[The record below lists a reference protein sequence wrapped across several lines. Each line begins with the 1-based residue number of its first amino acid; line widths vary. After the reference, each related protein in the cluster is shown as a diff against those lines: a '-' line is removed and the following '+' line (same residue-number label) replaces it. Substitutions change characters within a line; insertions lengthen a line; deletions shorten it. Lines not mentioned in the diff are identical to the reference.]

1 VIEIRPIFLYTKN
14 MAKEKLYLI
23 DGNAYIHRAFH
34 ALPALTNS
42 SGQMVNA
49 VYGFTRMVLKI
60 LREEK
65 PDYLAVCF
73 DFPAPT
79 FRHKEFAE
87 YKATRKETPDEL
99 KQQIPLAHKIVKAL
113 NIPVFEKQGY
123 EADDLIS
130 TLSSKALKEGIETVI
145 VTGDKDALQ
154 LVDDSVKVLNEPK
167 NTLYTKE
174 IIKEK
179 LGVSAEQI
187 TDLMGLIGDVSD
199 NVPGVFGVG
208 PKTGTELIQKFGS
221 LENLYQ
227 NLSKV
232 KGKLKEKLEKGKEKA
247 FISKRLVTLV
257 RDVPMEVDIRNCRV
271 GEFNREELLKLLKEL
286 EFKTLIVELAPREE
300 KHKVDY
306 KGIFNR
312 EEFEAFVR
320 ELEKVPLFSLDL
332 ETTSPDPM
340 RAAIV
345 GISFALE
352 PYVAFYIPLTHTYLG
367 APRQLEKDYVLRR
380 LKPILENR
388 GIRKYGQ
395 NIKYDLIV
403 LKREGIIL
411 GGVYFD
417 SMVASYVLNPSKMN
431 HNLNDIAVEYF
442 NYKMTPISEL
452 IGKGKK
458 AITMDKVEV
467 ERVIPY
473 ACSDADIA
481 LRVAQIMESELKD
494 KGLDRLFYEVEM
506 PLTEVLAEMEM
517 NGVIIDMDYLA
528 ELSQDFSI
536 RLKGIEKEIYK
547 FAGQEF
553 NINSPRQLSFIL
565 FEKLNLPIVSKTK
578 TGPSTSEEVL
588 IQLAERH
595 KLPQLIIEYRELQK
609 LKSTYIDAFPGMV
622 NPQTGRLHTSF
633 NQTVTATGRLSSS
646 EPNLQNIPIRTE
658 EGRKIRRAFIPDKG
672 WLFVSADYS
681 QIDLRVLAHISGDE
695 SLRDAFFHNED
706 IHRRTASEI
715 FGVRQEE
722 VTPEL
727 RRIAKTVNFG
737 LSYGMSPYGLSQDL
751 GVSQSEAK
759 RYIDSYFKKYKGVKN
774 YIEKIVIQARKD
786 GFVTTLLNRRR
797 YLPEINSKNGSL
809 RGFAERTAINTP
821 IQGSS
826 ADIIKV
832 AMIRITERLKAKG
845 LKAKMSLQIHDELL
859 FEVPQEE
866 VDELSRLAKEEM
878 EGAVS
883 LDVPVVVD
891 MKVGRNWRDLEA
903 RRGDLYGHP

>member
-1 VIEIRPIFLYTKN
+1 
-14 MAKEKLYLI
+14 MAKEKFYLI

-34 ALPALTNS
+34 ALPPLTNS
-42 SGQMVNA
+42 SGRMVNA
-49 VYGFTRMVLKI
+49 VYGFTRMLLKI
-60 LREEK
+60 LRQEK
-65 PDYLAVCF
+65 PDYVAVCF

-99 KQQIPLAHKIVKAL
+99 KEQIPLAHKIVRAF

-130 TLSSKALKEGIETVI
+130 TLTGKASKEGIETVI

-167 NTLYTKE
+167 NILYTEKIVKE
-174 IIKEK
+174 NM
-179 LGVSAEQI
+179 GVSPQQI
-187 TDLMGLIGDVSD
+187 TDLMGLMGDASD
-199 NVPGVFGVG
+199 NVPGVLGIG
-208 PKTGTELIQKFGS
+208 PKTGTELIREFGS

-232 KGKLKEKLEKGKEKA
+232 RDKLKEKLEKGKEKA
-247 FISKRLVTLV
+247 FLSKRLVTLV
-257 RDVPMEVDIRNCRV
+257 KDVPVEVDIRQCQV
-271 GEFNREELLKLLKEL
+271 GDFNREELLKLLQEL
-286 EFKTLIVELAPREE
+286 EFKSLIVELVPQEE

-306 KGIFNR
+306 KGIFNQ
-312 EEFEAFVR
+312 EEFEALL
-320 ELEKVPLFSLDL
+320 EDLEKAPLVSLDL
-332 ETTSPDPM
+332 ETTGPDPM
-340 RAAIV
+340 RVAIV

-352 PYVAFYIPLTHTYLG
+352 PYAAFYIPVAHSYLG
-367 APRQLEKDYVLRR
+367 APKQLEKKYVLEK
-380 LKPILENR
+380 LKPILEN
-388 GIRKYGQ
+388 GKIKKYGQ

-403 LKREGIIL
+403 LKRQGIDLQGI
-411 GGVYFD
+411 YFD
-417 SMVASYVLNPSKMN
+417 SMIASYVLNPSKMN
-431 HNLNDIAVEYF
+431 HNLNDIALEYL

-458 AITMDKVEV
+458 AITMDTVEV

-473 ACSDADIA
+473 ACADADIV
-481 LRVAQIMESELKD
+481 LRVAQIMERELKD
-494 KGLDRLFYEVEM
+494 KRLDKLFYEVEM
-506 PLTEVLAEMEM
+506 PLLEVLAEMEM

-528 ELSQDFSI
+528 QLSQDFSI
-536 RLKGIEKEIYK
+536 RLKDVEKEIYK
-547 FAGQEF
+547 SSGQEF
-553 NINSPRQLSFIL
+553 NINSPKQLSFIL
-565 FEKLNLPIVSKTK
+565 FEKLKLPVVRRTK

-588 IQLAERH
+588 LQLAEKHR
-595 KLPQLIIEYRELQK
+595 LPHLIIEYRGLQK

-658 EGRKIRRAFIPDKG
+658 DGRKIRCAFIPDKG
-672 WLFVSADYS
+672 CLFVSADYS

-695 SLRDAFFHNED
+695 SLRDAFLRNED

-715 FGVRQEE
+715 FAVPQKE
-722 VTPEL
+722 VTPDL
-727 RRIAKTVNFG
+727 RRIAKSVNFG
-737 LSYGMSPYGLSQDL
+737 LSYGMSPYGLSRDL
-751 GVSQSEAK
+751 EISQAEAK
-759 RYIDSYFKKYKGVKN
+759 RYIDSYFKKYKGVKD
-774 YIEKIVIQARKD
+774 YIKKVIIQARKD
-786 GFVTTLLNRRR
+786 EFVTTLLNRRR
-797 YLPEINSKNGSL
+797 YLPEINSKNGNV

-821 IQGSS
+821 IQGTS

-832 AMIRITERLKAKG
+832 AMIRITEKLKSKN

-859 FEVPQEE
+859 FEVPEEE

-878 EGAVS
+878 ERAVS

-891 MKVGRNWRDLEA
+891 IKKGKNWRDLEN
-903 RRGDLYGHP
+903 GVSSIFDSLK

>member
-1 VIEIRPIFLYTKN
+1 
-14 MAKEKLYLI
+14 MAKKKLYLI

-34 ALPALTNS
+34 ALPPLTNS
-42 SGQMVNA
+42 SGRMVNA

-60 LREEK
+60 LRQEK
-65 PDYLAVCF
+65 PDYIAVCF

-99 KQQIPLAHKIVKAL
+99 KEQIPLAHKIVKAL
-113 NIPVFEKQGY
+113 NIPVFEKQSY
-123 EADDLIS
+123 EADDLIG
-130 TLSSKALKEGIETVI
+130 TLSKKATKEGIETVI

-167 NTLYTKE
+167 DILYTEK
-174 IIKEK
+174 IVKEK
-179 LGVSAEQI
+179 MGVSPGQI
-187 TDLMGLIGDVSD
+187 TELMGLMGDASD
-199 NVPGVFGVG
+199 NVPGVLGVG
-208 PKTGTELIQKFGS
+208 PKTGTELIREFGS

-232 KGKLKEKLEKGKEKA
+232 KDKLKEKLEKGKEKA
-247 FISKRLVTLV
+247 FLSRRLVTLV
-257 RDVPMEVDIRNCRV
+257 KDIPMEIGIRECHV
-271 GEFNREELLKLLKEL
+271 GEFNREELLKLLQEL
-286 EFKTLIVELAPREE
+286 EFKSLIVELIPQEE

-306 KGIFNR
+306 KGIFNQK
-312 EEFEAFVR
+312 EFEAL
-320 ELEKVPLFSLDL
+320 LEEIEKTPLVSLDL
-332 ETTSPDPM
+332 ETTSADSM

-345 GISFALE
+345 GLSFALK
-352 PYVAFYIPLTHTYLG
+352 PYAAFYIPVAHSYLG
-367 APRQLEKDYVLRR
+367 APKQLEKKYVLEK
-380 LKPILENR
+380 LKPILEN
-388 GIRKYGQ
+388 GKIKKYGQ

-403 LKREGIIL
+403 LKREGIDLQGI
-411 GGVYFD
+411 YFD
-417 SMVASYVLNPSKMN
+417 SMIASYVLNPSKMN
-431 HNLNDIAVEYF
+431 HNLGDIALEYL
-442 NYKMTPISEL
+442 NYKMTPTSEL

-458 AITMDKVEV
+458 AITMDMVEV

-473 ACSDADIA
+473 ACCDADIV
-481 LRVAQIMESELKD
+481 LRLAQIMERELKD
-494 KGLDRLFYEVEM
+494 KGLDKLFYEVEM
-506 PLTEVLAEMEM
+506 PLLEVLAEMEM

-528 ELSQDFSI
+528 QLSQDFSV
-536 RLKGIEKEIYK
+536 RLKDVEKEIYK
-547 FAGQEF
+547 SAGQEF
-553 NINSPRQLSFIL
+553 NINSPKQLSFIL
-565 FEKLNLPIVSKTK
+565 FEKLKLPIVSRTK

-588 IQLAERH
+588 LQLTEKH
-595 KLPQLIIEYRELQK
+595 KLPYLIIEYRGLQK

-622 NPQTGRLHTSF
+622 NPQTGRVHTSF

-672 WLFVSADYS
+672 CVFVSADYS

-695 SLRDAFFHNED
+695 SLRDAFLHNED

-715 FGVRQEE
+715 FGVSQKE

-737 LSYGMSPYGLSQDL
+737 LSYGMSPYGLSKDL
-751 GVSQSEAK
+751 EISQTEAK
-759 RYIDSYFKKYKGVKN
+759 RYIDSYFKKYKGVKD
-774 YIEKIVIQARKD
+774 YIKKIIIQARKE

-797 YLPEINSKNGSL
+797 YLPEINSKNGNV

-821 IQGSS
+821 IQGTS

-832 AMIRITERLKAKG
+832 AMIRITQRLKAKG

-859 FEVPQEE
+859 FEVPEEE

-878 EGAVS
+878 EEAVS

-891 MKVGRNWRDLEA
+891 IKKGRNWRDLQEMK
-903 RRGDLYGHP
+903 G

>member
-1 VIEIRPIFLYTKN
+1 
-14 MAKEKLYLI
+14 MAKEKLYVI

-34 ALPALTNS
+34 ALPPLTNS
-42 SGQMVNA
+42 SGRMVNA
-49 VYGFTRMVLKI
+49 VYGFTRMLLKI
-60 LREEK
+60 LRQEK

-79 FRHKEFAE
+79 FRHKEFVE

-99 KQQIPLAHKIVKAL
+99 KEQIPLAHKIVKAL
-113 NIPVFEKQGY
+113 NIPLFEKQGY

-130 TLSSKALKEGIETVI
+130 TLSGKASKEGIETII

-167 NTLYTKE
+167 NILYTEK
-174 IIKEK
+174 IVKEK
-179 LGVSAEQI
+179 MGIPPAQI
-187 TDLMGLIGDVSD
+187 TDLMGLMGDASD
-199 NVPGVFGVG
+199 NVPGVLGIG

-221 LENLYQ
+221 LENLYR

-232 KGKLKEKLEKGKEKA
+232 RDKLREKLEKGKEKA
-247 FISKRLVTLV
+247 FLSKRLVTLV
-257 RDVPMEVDIRNCRV
+257 KDVPVEVDIRECQI
-271 GEFNREELLKLLKEL
+271 GEFNREELLKLLQEL
-286 EFKTLIVELAPREE
+286 EFKTLIMELVPQEE

-306 KGIFNR
+306 KGIFNQK
-312 EEFEAFVR
+312 EFEAL
-320 ELEKVPLFSLDL
+320 LEKLKKAPIFSLDL

-340 RAAIV
+340 RATIV

-352 PYVAFYIPLTHTYLG
+352 PYAACYIPVAHNYLG
-367 APRQLEKDYVLRR
+367 APKQLEKKYVLEK
-380 LKPILENR
+380 LKPVLENDK
-388 GIRKYGQ
+388 IKKYGQ

-403 LKREGIIL
+403 LKREGIDLHGI
-411 GGVYFD
+411 YFD
-417 SMVASYVLNPSKMN
+417 SMIASYVLNPSKMN
-431 HNLNDIAVEYF
+431 HNLNDIALEYL
-442 NYKMTPISEL
+442 NYKMTPTSEL

-458 AITMDKVEV
+458 SITMDIVET

-473 ACSDADIA
+473 ACADADIV
-481 LRVAQIMESELKD
+481 LRVARIMEKEMKD
-494 KGLDRLFYEVEM
+494 KGLDKLFYEVEM
-506 PLTEVLAEMEM
+506 PLLEVLAEMEM

-528 ELSQDFSI
+528 ELSRDFSV
-536 RLKGIEKEIYK
+536 RLREVEKEIYK
-547 FAGQEF
+547 SAGQEF
-553 NINSPRQLSFIL
+553 NINSPKQLSFIL
-565 FEKLNLPIVSKTK
+565 FEKLKLPVVSRTK

-588 IQLAERH
+588 LQLVEKH
-595 KLPQLIIEYRELQK
+595 KLPYLIIEYRELQK

-658 EGRKIRRAFIPDKG
+658 DGRKIRRAFIPDKG
-672 WLFVSADYS
+672 SVFVSADYS

-695 SLRDAFFHNED
+695 SLRDAFLHNED
-706 IHRRTASEI
+706 IHRRTAAEI
-715 FGVRQEE
+715 FGVPQKD

-751 GVSQSEAK
+751 EISQFEAK
-759 RYIDSYFKKYKGVKN
+759 RYIDNYFKKYKGVKD
-774 YIEKIVIQARKD
+774 YIERIIIQARKD
-786 GFVTTLLNRRR
+786 GFVTTLLHRRR
-797 YLPEINSKNGSL
+797 YLPEINSKNGNV

-821 IQGSS
+821 IQGTS

-832 AMIRITERLKAKG
+832 AMIRITQKIKAKG

-859 FEVPQEE
+859 FEVPEEE

-878 EGAVS
+878 EKAVS

-891 MKVGRNWRDLEA
+891 IKKGKNWRDLEEMK
-903 RRGDLYGHP
+903 G

>member
-1 VIEIRPIFLYTKN
+1 
-14 MAKEKLYLI
+14 MAKKKLYLI

-34 ALPALTNS
+34 ALPPLTNS
-42 SGQMVNA
+42 SGRMVNA

-60 LREEK
+60 LRQEK
-65 PDYLAVCF
+65 PDYIAVCF

-99 KQQIPLAHKIVKAL
+99 KEQIPLAHKIVKAL

-123 EADDLIS
+123 EADDLIG
-130 TLSSKALKEGIETVI
+130 TLSSKASKEGIETVI

-154 LVDDSVKVLNEPK
+154 LVDDSVKVLNETK
-167 NTLYTKE
+167 NILYTEK
-174 IIKEK
+174 IVKEK
-179 LGVSAEQI
+179 MGVSPGQI
-187 TDLMGLIGDVSD
+187 TELMGLMGDASD
-199 NVPGVFGVG
+199 NVPGVLGVG
-208 PKTGTELIQKFGS
+208 PKTGTELIQEFGS

-232 KGKLKEKLEKGKEKA
+232 KDKLKEKLEKGKEKA
-247 FISKRLVTLV
+247 FLSRRLVTLV
-257 RDVPMEVDIRNCRV
+257 KDIPVEVDIRECQV
-271 GEFNREELLKLLKEL
+271 GEFNREELLKLLQEL
-286 EFKTLIVELAPREE
+286 EFKGLIVELIPQEE
-300 KHKVDY
+300 KHKVDH
-306 KGIFNR
+306 KGIFNQK
-312 EEFEAFVR
+312 EFEVL
-320 ELEKVPLFSLDL
+320 LEEMEKAPLVSLDL
-332 ETTSPDPM
+332 ETTGTDPM

-345 GISFALE
+345 GISFALK
-352 PYVAFYIPLTHTYLG
+352 PYAAFYIPVAHSYLG
-367 APRQLEKDYVLRR
+367 APKQLEKKYVLEK
-380 LKPILENR
+380 LKPILEDSK
-388 GIRKYGQ
+388 IKKYGQ

-403 LKREGIIL
+403 LKREGIDL
-411 GGVYFD
+411 QGVYFD
-417 SMVASYVLNPSKMN
+417 SMIASYVLNPSKMN
-431 HNLNDIAVEYF
+431 HNLGDIALEYL
-442 NYKMTPISEL
+442 NYKMTPTSEL

-458 AITMDKVEV
+458 AITMDMVEV

-473 ACSDADIA
+473 ACADADIV
-481 LRVAQIMESELKD
+481 LRLAQIMERELKD
-494 KGLDRLFYEVEM
+494 KELDKLFYEVEM
-506 PLTEVLAEMEM
+506 PLLEVLAEMEM

-528 ELSQDFSI
+528 QLSQDFSV
-536 RLKGIEKEIYK
+536 RLKDVEKEIYK
-547 FAGQEF
+547 SAGQEF
-553 NINSPRQLSFIL
+553 NINSPKQLSFIL
-565 FEKLNLPIVSKTK
+565 FEKLKLPIVSRTK

-588 IQLAERH
+588 LQLTEKH
-595 KLPQLIIEYRELQK
+595 KLPYLIIEYRGLQK

-658 EGRKIRRAFIPDKG
+658 DGRKIRRAFIPDRSYV
-672 WLFVSADYS
+672 FVSADYS

-695 SLRDAFFHNED
+695 SLRDAFLHNED

-715 FGVRQEE
+715 FGVSQKE

-737 LSYGMSPYGLSQDL
+737 LSYGMSPYGLSKDL
-751 GVSQSEAK
+751 EISQTEAK
-759 RYIDSYFKKYKGVKN
+759 RYIDSYFKKYKGVKD
-774 YIEKIVIQARKD
+774 YIKKIIIQARKK

-797 YLPEINSKNGSL
+797 YLPEINSKNGNV

-821 IQGSS
+821 IQGTS

-832 AMIRITERLKAKG
+832 AMIRITEKLKAKG

-859 FEVPQEE
+859 FEVPEGE

-878 EGAVS
+878 ERAVS

-891 MKVGRNWRDLEA
+891 IKKGKNWRDLEEMNPA
-903 RRGDLYGHP
+903 PQGGAG

>member
-1 VIEIRPIFLYTKN
+1 
-14 MAKEKLYLI
+14 MAKEKFFLI

-34 ALPALTNS
+34 ALPPLTNS
-42 SGQMVNA
+42 SGRMVNA
-49 VYGFTRMVLKI
+49 VYGFTRMLLKI
-60 LREEK
+60 LRQEK

-113 NIPVFEKQGY
+113 NIPAFEKEGY

-130 TLSSKALKEGIETVI
+130 TLAGKASKEDIETVI

-154 LVDDSVKVLNEPK
+154 LVDASVNVLNEPK
-167 NTLYTKE
+167 NTLYTEKM
-174 IIKEK
+174 IKEK
-179 LGVSAEQI
+179 MGVSPSQI
-187 TDLMGLIGDVSD
+187 VDLMGLMGDASD
-199 NVPGVFGVG
+199 NVPGVLGIG

-221 LENLYQ
+221 LENLYR

-232 KGKLKEKLEKGKEKA
+232 RDKLKEKLENGREKA
-247 FISKRLVTLV
+247 FLSKRLVTLAK
-257 RDVPMEVDIRNCRV
+257 DVPVEVDIRECRV
-271 GEFNREELLKLLKEL
+271 GDFNREELLKLLQEL
-286 EFKTLIVELAPREE
+286 EFKTLIMELVPQQE
-300 KHKVDY
+300 KHKVNY
-306 KGIFNR
+306 KGIFNQK
-312 EEFEAFVR
+312 EFEALLE
-320 ELEKVPLFSLDL
+320 ELEKAPLVSLDL

-352 PYVAFYIPLTHTYLG
+352 PYAACYIPVAHSYLG
-367 APRQLEKDYVLRR
+367 APEQLEKKYVLEKLR
-380 LKPILENR
+380 PVLEN
-388 GIRKYGQ
+388 GKIKKYGQ

-403 LKREGIIL
+403 LKREGIDLQGI
-411 GGVYFD
+411 YFD
-417 SMVASYVLNPSKMN
+417 SMIASYVLNPSRMN
-431 HNLNDIAVEYF
+431 HNLNDIALEYLSH
-442 NYKMTPISEL
+442 KMTPISEL

-458 AITMDKVEV
+458 AVTMDTVEV

-473 ACSDADIA
+473 ACADADIV
-481 LRVAQIMESELKD
+481 LRVAGIMEGELKD
-494 KGLDRLFYEVEM
+494 KRLDGLFYEVEM
-506 PLTEVLAEMEM
+506 PLLEVLAEMEM

-528 ELSQDFSI
+528 QLSRDFST
-536 RLKGIEKEIYK
+536 RLKDVEKEIYK
-547 FAGQEF
+547 SCGQEF
-553 NINSPRQLSFIL
+553 NINSPKQLSFIL
-565 FEKLNLPIVSKTK
+565 FEKLKLPVVSRTK

-588 IQLAERH
+588 LQLAEKH
-595 KLPQLIIEYRELQK
+595 KLPHLIIEYRELQK
-609 LKSTYIDAFPGMV
+609 LKSTYIDAFPEMV

-658 EGRKIRRAFIPDKG
+658 DGRKIRCAFVPDKG
-672 WLFVSADYS
+672 CLFVSADYS
-681 QIDLRVLAHISGDE
+681 QIDLRVLAHISKDE
-695 SLRDAFFHNED
+695 SLRDAFLHNED

-715 FGVRQEE
+715 FAVSQKD

-727 RRIAKTVNFG
+727 RRIAKSVNFG

-751 GVSQSEAK
+751 EISQAEAR
-759 RYIDSYFKKYKGVKN
+759 RYIDNYFKKYKGVKD
-774 YIEKIVIQARKD
+774 YIKKIVIEAKKK

-797 YLPEINSKNGSL
+797 YLPEINSKNGNV
-809 RGFAERTAINTP
+809 RGFAERMAINTP
-821 IQGSS
+821 IQGTS

-832 AMIRITERLKAKG
+832 AMIRIAEKLKAEG

-859 FEVPQEE
+859 FEVPEE
-866 VDELSRLAKEEM
+866 EAEVLSRLAKEEM
-878 EGAVS
+878 ERAVS

-891 MKVGRNWRDLEA
+891 IKKGKNWRDLVVAAEQ
-903 RRGDLYGHP
+903 

>member
-1 VIEIRPIFLYTKN
+1 
-14 MAKEKLYLI
+14 MAKEKLYVI

-34 ALPALTNS
+34 ALPPLTNS
-42 SGQMVNA
+42 SGRMVNA
-49 VYGFTRMVLKI
+49 VYGFTRMLLKI
-60 LREEK
+60 LRQEK

-79 FRHKEFAE
+79 FRHKEFVE
-87 YKATRKETPDEL
+87 YKAARKETPDEL
-99 KQQIPLAHKIVKAL
+99 KEQIPLAHKIVKAL
-113 NIPVFEKQGY
+113 NIPLFEKQGY

-130 TLSSKALKEGIETVI
+130 TLSGKASKEGIETII

-167 NTLYTKE
+167 NILYTEK
-174 IIKEK
+174 IVKEK
-179 LGVSAEQI
+179 MGIPPAQI
-187 TDLMGLIGDVSD
+187 TDLMGLMGDASD
-199 NVPGVFGVG
+199 NVPGVLGIG

-221 LENLYQ
+221 LENLYR

-232 KGKLKEKLEKGKEKA
+232 RDKLREKLEKGKEKA
-247 FISKRLVTLV
+247 FLSKRLVTLV
-257 RDVPMEVDIRNCRV
+257 KDVPVEVDIRECQI
-271 GEFNREELLKLLKEL
+271 GEFNREELLKLLQEL
-286 EFKTLIVELAPREE
+286 EFKTLIMELVPQEE

-306 KGIFNR
+306 KGIFNQK
-312 EEFEAFVR
+312 EFEAL
-320 ELEKVPLFSLDL
+320 LEKLKKAPIFSLDL

-340 RAAIV
+340 RATIV

-352 PYVAFYIPLTHTYLG
+352 PYAACYIPVAHNYLG
-367 APRQLEKDYVLRR
+367 APKQLEKKYVLEK
-380 LKPILENR
+380 LKPVLENDK
-388 GIRKYGQ
+388 IKKYGQ

-403 LKREGIIL
+403 LKREGIDLHGI
-411 GGVYFD
+411 YFD
-417 SMVASYVLNPSKMN
+417 SMIASYVLNPSKMN
-431 HNLNDIAVEYF
+431 HNLNDIALEYL
-442 NYKMTPISEL
+442 NYKMTPTSEL

-458 AITMDKVEV
+458 SITMDIVET

-473 ACSDADIA
+473 ACADADIV
-481 LRVAQIMESELKD
+481 LRVARIMEKEMKD
-494 KGLDRLFYEVEM
+494 KGLDKLFYEVEM
-506 PLTEVLAEMEM
+506 PLLEVLAEMEM

-528 ELSQDFSI
+528 ELSRDFSV
-536 RLKGIEKEIYK
+536 RLREVEKEIYK
-547 FAGQEF
+547 SAGQEF
-553 NINSPRQLSFIL
+553 NINSPKQLSFIL
-565 FEKLNLPIVSKTK
+565 FEKLKLPVVSRTK

-588 IQLAERH
+588 LQLVEKH
-595 KLPQLIIEYRELQK
+595 KLPYLIIEYRELQK

-658 EGRKIRRAFIPDKG
+658 DGRKIRRAFIPDKG
-672 WLFVSADYS
+672 SVFVSADYS

-695 SLRDAFFHNED
+695 SLRDAFLHNED
-706 IHRRTASEI
+706 IHRRTAAEI
-715 FGVRQEE
+715 FGVPQKD

-751 GVSQSEAK
+751 EISQFEAK
-759 RYIDSYFKKYKGVKN
+759 RYIDNYFKKYKGVKD
-774 YIEKIVIQARKD
+774 YIERIIIQARKD
-786 GFVTTLLNRRR
+786 GFVTTLLHRRR
-797 YLPEINSKNGSL
+797 YLPEINSKNGNV

-821 IQGSS
+821 IQGTS

-832 AMIRITERLKAKG
+832 AMIRITQKIKAKG

-859 FEVPQEE
+859 FEVPEEE

-878 EGAVS
+878 EKAVS

-891 MKVGRNWRDLEA
+891 IKKGKNWRDLEEMK
-903 RRGDLYGHP
+903 G

>member
-1 VIEIRPIFLYTKN
+1 
-14 MAKEKLYLI
+14 MAKQKLYLI
-23 DGNAYIHRAFH
+23 DGNAYVHRAFH
-34 ALPALTNS
+34 ALPPLTTS

-49 VYGFTRMVLKI
+49 VYGFTRMLLKI
-60 LREEK
+60 LWEQK
-65 PDYLAVCF
+65 PDYVAVCF

-79 FRHKEFAE
+79 FRHKEFAD

-99 KQQIPLAHKIVKAL
+99 RQQMPLARKVVKAL
-113 NIPVFEKQGY
+113 NIPLFEKEGY
-123 EADDLIS
+123 EADDVIG
-130 TLSSKALKEGIETVI
+130 TLSEKASKAGIETVI

-167 NTLYTKE
+167 NILYTE
-174 IIKEK
+174 SIIKEK
-179 LGVSAEQI
+179 MEVSPGQI
-187 TDLMGLIGDVSD
+187 TDLMALIGDVSD
-199 NVPGVFGVG
+199 NVPGVKGVG
-208 PKTGTELIQKFGS
+208 PKTATELIREFGT

-232 KGKLKEKLEKGKEKA
+232 KGKLREKLENGRESA
-247 FISKRLVTLV
+247 FLSKRLVTLIN
-257 RDVPMEVDIRNCRV
+257 DVPMEVDIRDCQV
-271 GEFNREELLKLLKEL
+271 GEFDREELLRVLREL
-286 EFKTLIVELAPREE
+286 EFRTLIEELIPREE
-300 KHKVDY
+300 KHEVNY
-306 KGIFNR
+306 KGLFNR
-312 EEFEAFVR
+312 EEFEALVE
-320 ELEKVPLFSLDL
+320 ELGKAPLISLDL

-340 RAAIV
+340 RASIV
-345 GISFALE
+345 GISFALK
-352 PYVAFYIPLTHTYLG
+352 PYVSFYIPLAHSYLG
-367 APRQLEKDYVLRR
+367 APRQLEKKYVLEK
-380 LKPILENR
+380 LKPILENAE
-388 GIRKYGQ
+388 IKKYGQ

-403 LKREGIIL
+403 LRGEGINLQGI
-411 GGVYFD
+411 YFD
-417 SMVASYVLNPSKMN
+417 SMVASYVLNPSKMS
-431 HNLNDIAVEYF
+431 HNLNDIALEYLD
-442 NYKMTPISEL
+442 YRMTSLSEL

-473 ACSDADIA
+473 ACCDADVV
-481 LRVAQIMESELKD
+481 LRLAQIMERELKE
-494 KGLDRLFYEVEM
+494 KGLDSLFYGVEM
-506 PLTEVLAEMEM
+506 PLLEVLAEMEM

-528 ELSQDFSI
+528 RLSQDFSA
-536 RLKGIEKEIYK
+536 RLREVEKEIYK

-565 FEKLNLPIVSKTK
+565 FEKLKLPVVSKTK

-588 IQLAERH
+588 LQLTEKH
-595 KLPQLIIEYRELQK
+595 KLPHLIIDYRELQK
-609 LKSTYIDAFPGMV
+609 LKSTYIDAFPEMV
-622 NPQTGRLHTSF
+622 NTQTGRLHTSF

-658 EGRKIRRAFIPDKG
+658 EGRKIRRAFIPDRG
-672 WLFVSADYS
+672 CVFVSADYS

-695 SLRDAFFHNED
+695 SLKDAFFHNED

-715 FGVRQEE
+715 FGVSPDA

-737 LSYGMSPYGLSQDL
+737 LSYGMSPYGLSRDL
-751 GVSQSEAK
+751 GVSQTEAEK
-759 RYIDSYFKKYKGVKN
+759 YINSYFKKYKGVKE
-774 YIEKIVIQARKD
+774 YIKDIVIQARKQ

-797 YLPEINSKNGSL
+797 YLPEINSKNAAI

-821 IQGSS
+821 IQGTS

-832 AMIRITERLKAKG
+832 AMIRISNRIRAKG
-845 LKAKMSLQIHDELL
+845 LMAKMSLQIHDELL
-859 FEVPQEE
+859 FEVPEKE

-891 MKVGRNWRDLEA
+891 IKVGRNWRDLKE
-903 RRGDLYGHP
+903 

>member
-1 VIEIRPIFLYTKN
+1 

-34 ALPALTNS
+34 ALPPLTNS
-42 SGQMVNA
+42 SGRMVNA
-49 VYGFTRMVLKI
+49 VYGFTRMLLKI
-60 LREEK
+60 LRQEK

-99 KQQIPLAHKIVKAL
+99 KEQIPLAHKIVKAL

-130 TLSSKALKEGIETVI
+130 TLSRKASKERIETVI

-167 NTLYTKE
+167 GILYTKKIVE
-174 IIKEK
+174 ENM
-179 LGVSAEQI
+179 GVSPEQI
-187 TDLMGLIGDVSD
+187 TDFMGLMGDASD
-199 NVPGVFGVG
+199 NVPGVLGVG
-208 PKTGTELIQKFGS
+208 PKTGMELIREFGS

-232 KGKLKEKLEKGKEKA
+232 RDKLREKLEKGKEKA
-247 FISKRLVTLV
+247 FLSKRLVTLAK
-257 RDVPMEVDIRNCRV
+257 DVPVEVDIRECRI
-271 GEFNREELLKLLKEL
+271 GEFNREELLKLLQEL
-286 EFKTLIVELAPREE
+286 EFKSLIVELVPQEE

-306 KGIFNR
+306 KGIFNQK
-312 EEFEAFVR
+312 EFEALL
-320 ELEKVPLFSLDL
+320 EQLEKAPLISVDL

-345 GISFALE
+345 GISFALK
-352 PYVAFYIPLTHTYLG
+352 PYAACYIPVAHSYLG
-367 APRQLEKDYVLRR
+367 APKQLEKKYVLEKLRSV
-380 LKPILENR
+380 LENDK
-388 GIRKYGQ
+388 IKKYGQ

-403 LKREGIIL
+403 LKREGIDLEGI
-411 GGVYFD
+411 YFD
-417 SMVASYVLNPSKMN
+417 SMIASYVLNPSKMN
-431 HNLNDIAVEYF
+431 HNLNDIALEYL
-442 NYKMTPISEL
+442 NHKMTPTSEL

-458 AITMDKVEV
+458 AITMDIVEV
-467 ERVIPY
+467 ERVTPY
-473 ACSDADIA
+473 ACADADIV
-481 LRVAQIMESELKD
+481 LRVAQIMEKELKD
-494 KGLDRLFYEVEM
+494 KELDKLFYEVEM
-506 PLTEVLAEMEM
+506 PLLEVLAEMEM
-517 NGVIIDMDYLA
+517 NGVIIDLDYLA
-528 ELSQDFSI
+528 ELSQDFSV
-536 RLKGIEKEIYK
+536 RLRNVEKEIYK
-547 FAGQEF
+547 SAGQEF
-553 NINSPRQLSFIL
+553 NINSPKQLSFIL
-565 FEKLNLPIVSKTK
+565 FEKLKLPVVSRTK

-588 IQLAERH
+588 LQLAEKH
-595 KLPQLIIEYRELQK
+595 KLPYLIIEYRELQK

-633 NQTVTATGRLSSS
+633 NQTITATGRLSSS

-658 EGRKIRRAFIPDKG
+658 DGRKIRRAFIPDKG
-672 WLFVSADYS
+672 CLFVSTDYS
-681 QIDLRVLAHISGDE
+681 QIDLRVLAHISKDE
-695 SLRDAFFHNED
+695 SLRDAFLHNED

-715 FGVRQEE
+715 FGVPQKE

-737 LSYGMSPYGLSQDL
+737 LSYGMSPYGLSKDL
-751 GVSQSEAK
+751 EISQAEAK
-759 RYIDSYFKKYKGVKN
+759 RYIDNYFKKYEGVKD
-774 YIEKIVIQARKD
+774 YIKKIVVQARKE

-797 YLPEINSKNGSL
+797 YLPEINSKNGNV

-821 IQGSS
+821 IQGTS

-832 AMIRITERLKAKG
+832 AMIRIIEKLKANG

-859 FEVPQEE
+859 FEVPEEE
-866 VDELSRLAKEEM
+866 VDELSRLAKDEM
-878 EGAVS
+878 ERAVS

-891 MKVGRNWRDLEA
+891 VKKGKNWRDLEEMK
-903 RRGDLYGHP
+903 G